1 MKKRILLNLVV
12 LMLLAP
18 LTAAAQDMVTATG
31 TVTDETGETLIG
43 CTVQMKGSQVAT
55 VTDLDGNFKLQ
66 VPKNAVLVFT
76 YIGYKPKEE
85 KAGTGMKVVMQDDS
99 HVLNEVVVVGYGTMK
114 RSDITGSVVSVK
126 ADDMQQTSS
135 STMDQML
142 QGRAAGMQLTSNSG
156 AAGGSTSIQIRG
168 VNSLNS
174 SNEPVYVID
183 GAIITQDAGADVFSN
198 PLADL
203 NPNDVESIEILKD
216 ASATAIYGAQAANGV
231 IIVNMKKGKEGSAPK
246 VNFKTQVGWDM
257 LPHKLDVM
265 DLHQFAEWAREANLQ
280 RATSKVSN
288 MFANPETLGAGSD
301 WQDAL
306 FRTGL
311 RQEYNLSIRGGSKE
325 IKYSLSGGY
334 FSQEGITTNN
344 DFHRLTLRGSVDV
357 KAYSWLDIGA
367 TFNLGQSDRN
377 TGMAS
382 WDVVPNA
389 LSDTPNNAVRNPD
402 GSWAKSGFNGD
413 TDTWQPNP
421 VALAELT
428 TRKNKIVSQRTN
440 IYFTVKPWSWLSW
453 KTEGTYDTN
462 TDNYRYLLPE
472 YQLGE
477 NGATREYAT
486 HQTTKTF
493 ILYWSLKSVAT
504 GNWKLK
510 GGHKVSA
517 MLGVEMNNRYRDY
530 LYGQRLGGSNTNEAL
545 SGGDASRDDNA
556 GYSTTRRYS
565 SMFGRLT
572 YNYKDRYMFTGTLR
586 NDGSSLFERGQRWGT
601 FPSAAL
607 GWRVSEED
615 FWIQLQEKSPIV
627 AAINSLKLR
636 LGYGLVGNANLTES
650 TFMANFSNLESNFG
664 TSYKTANMPNYD
676 KLTWE
681 KTDSWNVGL
690 DLNLL
695 DNRIE
700 FILDAFWKNTR
711 DLLMQTALPF
721 YSGTSTKVTGS
732 AEPQWANVGN
742 MSNRGIEFTLNAHI
756 LNKKNLKWK
765 TSLTYSLVKNKV
777 TSLNTE
783 SGFIDKTLDYEGTGE
798 TITRTAVG
806 YGISQFYGF
815 RVAGRINS
823 AADFLRDNG
832 DGTSTV
838 TAATPNYRVGT
849 VVSNASAAD
858 LKTSVGDLLFKDL
871 NCDGIIDDN
880 DKTFLGNGLPKYTF
894 GWNNTFTWKQFGL
907 SIFMYGS
914 VGNKVFNWT
923 RRRMDDPSLT
933 PGGAA
938 WNKYTRT
945 GSYARWAYHDGNS
958 GNLDVW
964 NVYVAEGAEPSIP
977 RIDNLHSNYNS
988 RVSDRYV
995 EDASYLRI
1003 KNITLTYNVPKQLL
1017 KKYYLSDL
1025 RLSANIQNVWTLTG
1039 YTGYDPEVGSQNGQ
1053 YSMTGQGM
1061 LMYGVDT
1068 GRVPA
1073 PRSIIFGIE
1082 AKFYSPHSD
1091 HPQEEGMY
1099 R

>member
-1 MKKRILLNLVV
+1 MCRKPFWTLLL
-12 LMLLAP
+12 LLLAMP
-18 LTAAAQDMVTATG
+18 LGMAAQDAVTASG
-31 TVTDETGETLIG
+31 TVVDATGEPLIG
-43 CTVQMKGSQVAT
+43 CTVLQKGSANGT
-55 VTDLDGNFKLQ
+55 TTDIDGNFKLQ
-66 VPKNAVLVFT
+66 VPRGSVLVISF
-76 YIGYKPKEE
+76 IGYKAQELKPAE
-85 KAGTGMKVVMQDDS
+85 GMKVVLKEDS
-99 HVLNEVVVVGYGTMK
+99 QLMEEVVVVGYGTMK

-126 ADDMQQTSS
+126 AEGMQQTSA

-156 AAGGSTSIQIRG
+156 AAGGSSSILIRG

-183 GAIITQDAGADVFSN
+183 GAIVTSEAGSNVYSN

-231 IIVNMKKGKEGSAPK
+231 IIVNMKKGFEGSAPK
-246 VNFKTQVGWDM
+246 IGFKAQVGWDM

-265 DLHQFAEWAREANLQ
+265 NLQEFAEWAREANLQ
-280 RATSKVSN
+280 RATPKESD
-288 MFANPETLGAGSD
+288 MFANPSTLGKGAD

-311 RQEYNLSIRGGSKE
+311 RQEYNLSVRGGGKGVN
-325 IKYSLSGGY
+325 YSLSGGW
-334 FSQEGITTNN
+334 FSQDGIAVNN
-344 DFHRLTLRGSVDV
+344 DFRRMTLRGSFDV
-357 KAYSWLDIGA
+357 KAYKWLDLGA
-367 TFNLGQSDRN
+367 TFNIGQSDRN

-402 GSWAKSGFNGD
+402 GSWAKSGYNGD

-421 VALAELT
+421 VALAEIT
-428 TRKNKIVSQRTN
+428 SRKNKITSSRTN
-440 IYFTVKPWSWLSW
+440 IYFTLKPWKWFNW
-453 KTEGTYDTN
+453 KNEATYDTN

-486 HQTTKTF
+486 HQTSKTYN
-493 ILYWSLKSVAT
+493 LYWSVKSVAT
-504 GNWKLK
+504 GNWKLWK
-510 GGHKVSA
+510 HHKVSA
-517 MLGVEMNNRYRDY
+517 MLGYEMNHRYRDY
-530 LYGQRLGGSNTNEAL
+530 LYGQRLGGSNTNMAL

-556 GYSTTRRYS
+556 GYTTTKRFS
-565 SMFGRLT
+565 SFFGRAT

-586 NDGSSLFERGQRWGT
+586 RDGSSLFERGQRWGT

-607 GWRVSEED
+607 AWRVNEED
-615 FWIQLQEKSPIV
+615 FWMALIDKMPFLMNLS
-627 AAINSLKLR
+627 SLKLR

-681 KTDSWNVGL
+681 KTDSWNAGI
-690 DLNLL
+690 DLNLF
-695 DNRIE
+695 DSRIE
-700 FILDAFWKNTR
+700 FIFDAFLKNTR

-732 AEPQWANVGN
+732 AEPQWANIGN
-742 MSNRGIEFTLNAHI
+742 MRNRGFEATLNAHI
-756 LNKKNLKWK
+756 INRKNMTWK
-765 TSLTYSLVKNKV
+765 SSLTWSLVQNEV
-777 TSLNTE
+777 TKLNSE

-806 YGISQFYGF
+806 HSISQFYGF
-815 RVAGRINS
+815 QVAGRIES
-823 AADFLRDNG
+823 ADAFLRDNG

-849 VVSNASAAD
+849 VVNNASASS
-858 LKTSVGDLLFKDL
+858 LLTSVGDLLFKDL
-871 NCDGIIDDN
+871 NGDGVIDDN
-880 DKTFLGNGLPKYTF
+880 DKTFLGNGLPDWTF
-894 GWNNTFTWKQFGL
+894 GWNNTFTWKQWGL
-907 SIFMYGS
+907 SVFMYGS

-938 WNKYTRT
+938 WNKYKRT
-945 GSYARWAYHDGNS
+945 GNYARWAYRDGNS
-958 GNLDVW
+958 GNQDVW
-964 NVYVAEGAEPSIP
+964 NVYVAPGADPSIP
-977 RIDNLHSNYNS
+977 RIDNMHSNYNS

-1003 KNITLTYNVPKQLL
+1003 KNITLTYSVPKNTL
-1017 KKYYLSDL
+1017 KKYHLSEL
-1025 RLSANIQNVWTLTG
+1025 RFSCNIQNVWTLTG

-1068 GRVPA
+1068 GRIPS
-1073 PRSIIFGIE
+1073 PRSIILGID
-1082 AKFYSPHSD
+1082 ATF
-1091 HPQEEGMY
+1091 
-1099 R
+1099 

>member
-1 MKKRILLNLVV
+1 MRRKDIWKLLP
-12 LMLLAP
+12 LLLFFMP
-18 LTAAAQDMVTATG
+18 LSVMAQDLI
-31 TVTDETGETLIG
+31 TVNGNVVDESGEPLIG
-43 CTVQMKGSQVAT
+43 CTVQMKGAGAT
-55 VTDLDGNFKLQ
+55 GAVVDLDGNFTLQ
-66 VPKNAVLVFT
+66 VPKNAVLVFSF
-76 YIGYKPKEE
+76 ISYKTQEL
-85 KAGTGMKVVMQDDS
+85 KAAPQMKVVMKEDNQ
-99 HVLNEVVVVGYGTMK
+99 VMNEVVVVGYGTMK

-126 ADDMQQTSS
+126 AEDMQQTSA

-156 AAGGSTSIQIRG
+156 AAGGSSSIQIRG

-183 GAIITQDAGADVFSN
+183 GAIVTTEAGSNVYSN

-231 IIVNMKKGKEGSAPK
+231 IIVNMKKGFEGSAPK
-246 VNFKTQVGWDM
+246 ISFKAQTGWDM
-257 LPHKLDVM
+257 LPKKLDVM
-265 DLHQFAEWAREANLQ
+265 DMQQFTEWAREANKL
-280 RATSKVSN
+280 RTSGVRESD
-288 MFANPETLGAGSD
+288 MFANPETLGKGAD

-311 RQEYNLSIRGGSKE
+311 RQEYNVSVRGGGKGVN
-325 IKYSLSGGY
+325 YSLSSGY
-334 FSQEGITTNN
+334 FSQEGIVINN
-344 DFHRLTLRGSVDV
+344 DFKRLTFRGSIDV
-357 KAYSWLDIGA
+357 KAFKWLDLGA
-367 TFNLGQSDRN
+367 TFNLGQQDRN

-389 LSDTPNNAVRNPD
+389 LSDTPNNAVRMPD
-402 GSWAKSGFNGD
+402 GSWAKSGYNGD

-428 TRKNKIVSQRTN
+428 TRKNKITSNRTN
-440 IYFTVKPWSWLSW
+440 VYFTVKPWKWLTW

-462 TDNYRYLLPE
+462 TDNFRYMLPE

-486 HQTTKTF
+486 HQTSKTF
-493 ILYWSLKSVAT
+493 NLYWSLKSVAT

-510 GGHKVSA
+510 GGHKLSA
-517 MLGVEMNNRYRDY
+517 MLGTEMNHRYRDY
-530 LYGQRLGGSNTNEAL
+530 LYGQRLGGSNTSMAL
-545 SGGDASRDDNA
+545 STGDASRDDNA
-556 GYSTTRRYS
+556 GYTTTKR
-565 SMFGRLT
+565 FGSVFSRLT
-572 YNYKDRYMFTGTLR
+572 YNYKDRYMFTGTVR
-586 NDGSSLFERGQRWGT
+586 YDGSSLFERGQRWGT
-601 FPSAAL
+601 FPSVAL
-607 GWRVSEED
+607 AWRVSEED
-615 FWIQLQEKSPIV
+615 FWMMLQEKSPII
-627 AAINSLKLR
+627 AAINSLKVR
-636 LGYGLVGNANLTES
+636 AGYGLVGNANLTES
-650 TFMANFSNLESNFG
+650 TFLLNFANLESNFG

-690 DLNLL
+690 DLNLF

-700 FILDAFWKNTR
+700 FIFDAFWKNTR
-711 DLLMQTALPF
+711 DLLLQTALPF
-721 YSGTSTKVTGS
+721 YAGTSTKVTGS
-732 AEPQWANVGN
+732 AEPQWANIGN
-742 MSNRGIEFTLNAHI
+742 MKNSGIELTLNAHI
-756 LNKKNLKWK
+756 INKKTVKWK
-765 TSLTYSLVKNKV
+765 SSLTYSLVKNEV
-777 TSLNTE
+777 TKLNTE

-806 YGISQFYGF
+806 HGVSQFYGY

-823 AADFLRDNG
+823 AADFLRNNG

-838 TAATPNYRVGT
+838 IVATPNYRVGT
-849 VVSNASAAD
+849 VVSNASATD
-858 LKTSVGDLLFKDL
+858 LLTSVGDLLFKDL
-871 NCDGIIDDN
+871 NGDGFIDEN

-894 GWNNTFTWKQFGL
+894 GWNNTVTYKQWGL
-907 SIFMYGS
+907 SVFLYGS

-933 PGGAA
+933 SGGAA

-945 GSYARWAYHDGNS
+945 GDYARWAYNDGNS
-958 GNLDVW
+958 GNQDIW
-964 NVYVAEGAEPSIP
+964 NVYVAEGSNPSIP
-977 RIDNLHSNYNS
+977 RIDNFHNNYNS

-995 EDASYLRI
+995 EDASYLRV
-1003 KNITLTYNVPKQLL
+1003 KNITLTYNVPKKLI

-1068 GRVPA
+1068 GRVPS

-1082 AKFYSPHSD
+1082 ATF
-1091 HPQEEGMY
+1091 
-1099 R
+1099 

>member
-1 MKKRILLNLVV
+1 MKKKTYWKLVL

-18 LTAAAQDMVTATG
+18 LAVMAQNTVTASG
-31 TVTDETGETLIG
+31 TIVDDTGEPLIG
-43 CTVQMKGSQVAT
+43 CTIQLKGGQVGT
-55 VTDLDGNFKLQ
+55 VADLDGKFMMQ
-66 VPKNAVLVFT
+66 VPKNATLVFSF
-76 YIGYKPKEE
+76 IGYKTQEL
-85 KAGTGMKVVMQDDS
+85 KAAANMKVAMKNDAQM
-99 HVLNEVVVVGYGTMK
+99 LNEVVAVGYGTMK

-126 ADDMQQTSS
+126 ADDMQQTSA

-183 GAIITQDAGADVFSN
+183 GAIITSEPGASVFSN

-231 IIVNMKKGKEGSAPK
+231 IIVNMKKGKEGTAPK
-246 VNFKTQVGWDM
+246 INFKAQVGWDA
-257 LPHKLDVM
+257 LPKKLDVM
-265 DLHQFAEWAREANLQ
+265 DMQQFAEWAREANLLKSTPKQ
-280 RATSKVSN
+280 SD
-288 MFANPETLGAGSD
+288 MFANPATLGAGAD

-311 RQEYNLSIRGGSKE
+311 RQEYNLSVRGGTKGVS
-325 IKYSLSGGY
+325 YSLSSGY
-334 FSQEGITTNN
+334 FSQEGITINN
-344 DFHRLTLRGSVDV
+344 SFRRLTLRGSIDV
-357 KAYSWLDIGA
+357 KAYKWLDLGA
-367 TFNLGQSDRN
+367 TFNLGENKRN

-389 LSDTPNNAVRNPD
+389 LSDTPNNAVRLPD

-428 TRKNKIVSQRTN
+428 SRTNKVVSSRAN
-440 IYFTVKPWSWLSW
+440 IYFTIKPWKWLTW
-453 KTEGTYDTN
+453 KNEGSYDVN
-462 TDNYRYLLPE
+462 TDNYRYMLPE

-486 HQTTKTF
+486 HQTSKTF
-493 ILYWSLKSVAT
+493 NLYWSLKSVAT

-510 GGHKVSA
+510 GGHKVSG
-517 MLGVEMNNRYRDY
+517 MLGVEMNHRYRDY
-530 LYGQRLGGSNTNEAL
+530 LYGQRLGGSNTNQSL

-556 GYSTTRRYS
+556 GYSTTKRFS
-565 SMFGRLT
+565 SIFSRVT

-586 NDGSSLFERGQRWGT
+586 HDGSSLFERGQRWGT

-607 GWRVSEED
+607 AWRLSEED
-615 FWIQLQEKSPIV
+615 FWMMMQEKYPIIGH
-627 AAINSLKLR
+627 INSLKVR
-636 LGYGLVGNANLTES
+636 VGYGLVGNANLTES
-650 TFMANFSNLESNFG
+650 TFMANFTNLESNFG

-681 KTDSWNVGL
+681 KTDSWNIGL
-690 DLNLL
+690 DLGLF

-700 FILDAFWKNTR
+700 FIFDAFWKNTR
-711 DLLMQTALPF
+711 DLLMQTAVPSF
-721 YSGTSTKVTGS
+721 MGTNSKITGS
-732 AEPQWANVGN
+732 AEPQWANIGN
-742 MSNRGIEFTLNAHI
+742 MRNHGIEMTLNAHVI
-756 LNKKNLKWK
+756 NKKNWKWK
-765 TSLTYSLVKNKV
+765 TSLTYSLVRNKV
-777 TSLNTE
+777 TKLNNE
-783 SGFIDKTLDYEGTGE
+783 SGFIDKTLDYEGSGE

-806 YGISQFYGF
+806 QGISQFYGF
-815 RVAGRINS
+815 KVAGRINS
-823 AADFLRDNG
+823 AADFLRNNG

-838 TAATPNYRVGT
+838 IAATPNYRVGT
-849 VVSNASAAD
+849 VVSNSSARS
-858 LKTSVGDLLFKDL
+858 LLTSIGDLLFQDL
-871 NCDGIIDDN
+871 NGDGIIDDN
-880 DKTFLGNGLPKYTF
+880 DKTFLGNGLPCYTF
-894 GWNNTFTWKQFGL
+894 GWNNTITWKQFTL
-907 SIFMYGS
+907 SIFLYGS

-933 PGGAA
+933 PSGAA
-938 WNKYTRT
+938 WNHYERAAN
-945 GSYARWAYHDGNS
+945 YAKWAYYDGNS

-964 NVYVAEGAEPSIP
+964 NVYVAPGAEASIP

-988 RVSDRYV
+988 RISDRYV
-995 EDASYLRI
+995 EDASYLRV
-1003 KNITLTYNVPKQLL
+1003 KNITLTYNVPKKLL
-1017 KKYYLSDL
+1017 KRYYLSDL
-1025 RLSANIQNVWTLTG
+1025 RLSLNVQNVVTLTG

-1073 PRSIIFGIE
+1073 PRSFIFGVE
-1082 AKFYSPHSD
+1082 ATF
-1091 HPQEEGMY
+1091 
-1099 R
+1099 

>member
-1 MKKRILLNLVV
+1 MNDKKFWR
-12 LMLLAP
+12 MLLLLLLMP
-18 LTAAAQDMVTATG
+18 IGILAQDLVTASG
-31 TVTDETGETLIG
+31 NVVDATGEPLIG
-43 CTVQMKGSQVAT
+43 CTVQLKDGKAGTVA
-55 VTDLDGNFKLQ
+55 DMDGNFKLQ
-66 VPKNAVLVFT
+66 VPKNAVLVFSF
-76 YIGYKPKEE
+76 IGYKTQEL
-85 KAGTGMKVVMQDDS
+85 KAAAGMKVVMKDDS
-99 HVLNEVVVVGYGTMK
+99 QVMNEVVVVGYGTMK

-126 ADDMQQTSS
+126 AEDMQQTSA

-183 GAIITQDAGADVFSN
+183 GAIITSEAGSNVYSN

-231 IIVNMKKGKEGSAPK
+231 IIVNMKKGFEGSAPK
-246 VNFKTQVGWDM
+246 ISFKGQMGWDM

-265 DLHQFAEWAREANLQ
+265 NLQQFAEWAREANLQ
-280 RATSKVSN
+280 RTTVKESD
-288 MFANPETLGAGSD
+288 MFANPETLGSGSD

-311 RQEYNLSIRGGSKE
+311 RQEYNLSVRGGGKGVN
-325 IKYSLSGGY
+325 YSLSGGY
-334 FSQEGITTNN
+334 FSQEGITINN
-344 DFHRLTLRGSVDV
+344 DFHRITLRGSFDV
-357 KAYSWLDIGA
+357 KAYKWLDLGA
-367 TFNLGQSDRN
+367 TFNIGQSDRN

-402 GSWAKSGFNGD
+402 GSWAKSGYNGD

-421 VALAELT
+421 VALAEIT
-428 TRKNKIVSQRTN
+428 TRKNKITSSRTN
-440 IYFTVKPWSWLSW
+440 IYFTLKPWSWLNW
-453 KTEGTYDTN
+453 KNEATYDTN

-486 HQTTKTF
+486 HQSSKTYN
-493 ILYWSLKSVAT
+493 LYWSLKSVAT

-510 GGHKVSA
+510 KVHKISLMIGA
-517 MLGVEMNNRYRDY
+517 EMNHRYRDY
-530 LYGQRLGGSNTNEAL
+530 LYGQRLGGSNTNLAL

-556 GYSTTRRYS
+556 GYTTTKRFS
-565 SMFGRLT
+565 SLFSRVT

-586 NDGSSLFERGQRWGT
+586 HDGSSLFERGQRWGT

-607 GWRVSEED
+607 AWRISEEP
-615 FWIQLQEKSPIV
+615 FWMMLQERSRFFG
-627 AAINSLKLR
+627 AISSMKLR

-650 TFMANFSNLESNFG
+650 TFMANFANLESNFG

-690 DLNLL
+690 DLSLL

-700 FILDAFWKNTR
+700 FIFDAFLKNTR

-732 AEPQWANVGN
+732 AEPQWANIGN
-742 MSNRGIEFTLNAHI
+742 MRNRGFEMTLNAHI
-756 LNKKNLKWK
+756 FNNKHLKWK
-765 TSLTYSLVKNKV
+765 TSLTYSLVQNEV
-777 TSLNTE
+777 TKLNSE

-815 RVAGRINS
+815 QVAGRINS
-823 AADFLRDNG
+823 AADFLRNNG

-838 TAATPNYRVGT
+838 IAATPNYRIGT
-849 VVSNASAAD
+849 VVDNTSAKD
-858 LKTSVGDLLFKDL
+858 LLTSIGDLLFKDL
-871 NCDGIIDDN
+871 NGDGIIDDN

-894 GWNNTFTWKQFGL
+894 GWNNTITFKQFGL
-907 SIFMYGS
+907 TIFMYGS

-938 WNKYTRT
+938 WNKYVRT
-945 GSYARWAYHDGNS
+945 ANYAKWAYIDGNS

-964 NVYVAEGAEPSIP
+964 NVYVAPGAEPSIP
-977 RIDNLHSNYNS
+977 RIDNLHNNYNS

-1003 KNITLTYNVPKQLL
+1003 KNITLTYNVPKNLL
-1017 KKYYLSDL
+1017 KKYHLSDL
-1025 RLSANIQNVWTLTG
+1025 RLSANIQNVCTLTG

-1053 YSMTGQGM
+1053 YSMSGQGM

-1068 GRVPA
+1068 GRVPS
-1073 PRSIIFGIE
+1073 PRSFIFGIE
-1082 AKFYSPHSD
+1082 ATF
-1091 HPQEEGMY
+1091 
-1099 R
+1099 

>member
-1 MKKRILLNLVV
+1 MKRLFFNFVLLMILT
-12 LMLLAP
+12 P
-18 LTAAAQDMVTATG
+18 LTVMAQDVITASG
-31 TVTDETGETLIG
+31 TVVDETGETMIG
-43 CTVQMKGSQVAT
+43 CTVQMKGSQVGT
-55 VTDLDGNFKLQ
+55 VTDFDGKFKLQ
-66 VPKNAVLVFT
+66 VPKNALLSFSF
-76 YIGYKPKEE
+76 IGYKTQEV
-85 KAGTGMKVVMQDDS
+85 KAAGNIKVVMKTDS
-99 HVLNEVVVVGYGTMK
+99 HVLNEVVAVGYGTMK

-126 ADDMQQTSS
+126 AEDMQQTSA

-183 GAIITQDAGADVFSN
+183 GAIITSEAGSNVYSN
-198 PLADL
+198 PLSDL

-231 IIVNMKKGKEGSAPK
+231 IIVNMKKGKEGTAPK

-257 LPHKLDVM
+257 LPQKLDVM
-265 DLHQFAEWAREANLQ
+265 NLQQFAEWAREANLQ
-280 RATSKVSN
+280 RTTAKVSD
-288 MFANPETLGAGSD
+288 MFANPSTLGEGAD
-301 WQDAL
+301 WQDTL

-311 RQEYNLSIRGGSKE
+311 RQEYNLSIRGGGKG
-325 IKYSLSGGY
+325 INYSLSGGY
-334 FSQEGITTNN
+334 FSQEGITINN
-344 DFHRLTLRGSVDV
+344 DFHRLTLRGSFDV
-357 KAYSWLDIGA
+357 KAYKWLDLGA

-428 TRKNKIVSQRTN
+428 TRRNKIVSQRTN
-440 IYFTVKPWSWLSW
+440 LYFTIKPWKWLTW
-453 KTEGTYDTN
+453 KNEATYDTN
-462 TDNYRYLLPE
+462 TDNYRYMLPE

-486 HQTTKTF
+486 HQTSKTLN
-493 ILYWSLKSVAT
+493 LYWSLKSVAT
-504 GNWKLK
+504 GNWKIKKL
-510 GGHKVSA
+510 HKLSF
-517 MLGVEMNNRYRDY
+517 MLGYEINNRYRDY

-545 SGGDASRDDNA
+545 SGGDSSRDDNA
-556 GYSTTRRYS
+556 GYSTTKRYS
-565 SMFGRLT
+565 SFFGRIT

-586 NDGSSLFERGQRWGT
+586 HDGSSLFERGQRWGT
-601 FPSAAL
+601 FPSAAIA
-607 GWRVSEED
+607 WRVSEED
-615 FWIQLQEKSPIV
+615 FWMMMQEKSAIF
-627 AAINSLKLR
+627 AAISSLKLR
-636 LGYGLVGNANLTES
+636 AGYGLVGNANLTES
-650 TFMANFSNLESNFG
+650 TFMANFANLESNFG

-681 KTDSWNVGL
+681 KTDSWNIGL
-690 DLNLL
+690 DLSLF

-700 FILDAFWKNTR
+700 FIFDAFWKNTR

-732 AEPQWANVGN
+732 ADPQWANIGN
-742 MSNRGIEFTLNAHI
+742 MSNKGVEFTLNTHI
-756 LNKKNLKWK
+756 INNKKFRWK
-765 TSLTYSLVKNKV
+765 TSLTYSLVKNEV
-777 TSLNTE
+777 TKLNSE
-783 SGFIDKTLDYEGTGE
+783 LGFIDKTLDYEGTGE

-815 RVAGRINS
+815 QVAGRINS

-838 TAATPNYRVGT
+838 IVATPNYRIGT
-849 VVSNASAAD
+849 VVSNSSAKN
-858 LKTSVGDLLFKDL
+858 LTTSIGDLLFRDL
-871 NCDGIIDDN
+871 NCDGIIDDS

-894 GWNNTFTWKQFGL
+894 GWNNTFTYKQFGL
-907 SIFMYGS
+907 TVFMYGS

-938 WNKYTRT
+938 WNKYVRT
-945 GSYARWAYHDGNS
+945 ANYAKWVYYDGNS
-958 GNLDVW
+958 GNLGVW

-977 RIDNLHSNYNS
+977 RIDNLHQNYNS
-988 RVSDRYV
+988 RISDRYV

-1003 KNITLTYNVPKQLL
+1003 KNITLTYNVPKKVL
-1017 KKYYLSDL
+1017 KKYYLTDL
-1025 RLSANIQNVWTLTG
+1025 RLSANVQNVWTLTG

-1053 YSMTGQGM
+1053 YSMSGQGM

-1073 PRSIIFGIE
+1073 PRSVIFGIE
-1082 AKFYSPHSD
+1082 ATF
-1091 HPQEEGMY
+1091 
-1099 R
+1099 

>member
-1 MKKRILLNLVV
+1 MSRKNHLKLLF
-12 LMLLAP
+12 LLLFAP
-18 LTAAAQDMVTATG
+18 LGVMAQNLITASGSIVDSS
-31 TVTDETGETLIG
+31 GEPMIG
-43 CTVQMKGSQVAT
+43 CTVQQKGGTGGV

-66 VPKNAVLVFT
+66 VPKNAVLVFSF
-76 YIGYKPKEE
+76 IGYKTQEL
-85 KAGTGMKVVMQDDS
+85 KAAAGMKVVMKEDS
-99 HVLNEVVVVGYGTMK
+99 HVMDEVVVVGYGTMK

-126 ADDMQQTSS
+126 AEDMQQTSA

-156 AAGGSTSIQIRG
+156 AAGGSSSIQIRG
-168 VNSLNS
+168 INSLNS

-183 GAIITQDAGADVFSN
+183 GAIITSEAGSNVFSN

-231 IIVNMKKGKEGSAPK
+231 IIVNMKKGFDGTAPK
-246 VNFKTQVGWDM
+246 ISFKAQVGWDM
-257 LPHKLDVM
+257 LPRKLDVM
-265 DLHQFAEWAREANLQ
+265 NLQQFAEWAREANLQ
-280 RATSKVSN
+280 KSTVKESD
-288 MFANPETLGAGSD
+288 MFANPATLGEGAD

-306 FRTGL
+306 FRSGL
-311 RQEYNLSIRGGSKE
+311 RQEYNLSVRGGSKG
-325 IKYSLSGGY
+325 INYSVSGGY
-334 FSQEGITTNN
+334 FSQQGIAINN
-344 DFHRLTLRGSVDV
+344 DFHRITLRASVDV
-357 KAYSWLDIGA
+357 KAYKWLDLGA

-402 GSWAKSGFNGD
+402 GSWAKSGYNGD

-428 TRKNKIVSQRTN
+428 TRENKIVSSRTN
-440 IYFTVKPWSWLSW
+440 VYFTLKPWNWLTW
-453 KTEGTYDTN
+453 KNEGTYDTN
-462 TDNYRYLLPE
+462 TDNYRYMLPE

-486 HQTTKTF
+486 HQSSKTF
-493 ILYWSLKSVAT
+493 NLYWSVKSVAT
-504 GNWKLK
+504 GNWKIK
-510 GGHKVSA
+510 KVHKLSA
-517 MLGVEMNNRYRDY
+517 MIGFEMNNRYRDY
-530 LYGQRLGGSNTNEAL
+530 LYGQRLGGSNTNMAL
-545 SGGDASRDDNA
+545 SGGDSSRDDNA
-556 GYSTTRRYS
+556 GYTTTKRFS
-565 SMFGRLT
+565 SLFGRLT

-586 NDGSSLFERGQRWGT
+586 HDGSSLFERGQRWGT

-607 GWRVSEED
+607 AWRVSEED
-615 FWIQLQEKSPIV
+615 FWMMMQEKSPLF
-627 AAINSLKLR
+627 AAVNSLKLR
-636 LGYGLVGNANLTES
+636 VGYGLVGNANLTES
-650 TFMANFSNLESNFG
+650 TFMANFANLESTFG

-690 DLNLL
+690 DLSLF

-700 FILDAFWKNTR
+700 FIFDAFLKNTR

-721 YSGTSTKVTGS
+721 FSGTSTKVTGS
-732 AEPQWANVGN
+732 AEPQWANIGN
-742 MSNRGIEFTLNAHI
+742 MRNKGIELTLNAHI
-756 LNKKNLKWK
+756 LNKKKLKWK
-765 TSLTYSLVKNKV
+765 TSLTYSLVQNEV
-777 TSLNTE
+777 TKLNSE

-806 YGISQFYGF
+806 HSISQFYGVQ
-815 RVAGRINS
+815 VAGRINS
-823 AADFLRDNG
+823 ATDFLLDNG

-838 TAATPNYRVGT
+838 IAATPNYRVGT
-849 VVSNASAAD
+849 VVSNASAKN
-858 LKTSVGDLLFKDL
+858 LLTSIGDLLYKDL
-871 NCDGIIDDN
+871 NGDGVIDDS
-880 DKTFLGNGLPKYTF
+880 DKTFLGNGLPAYTF
-894 GWNNTFTWKQFGL
+894 GWNNTITWKQFAL

-938 WNKYTRT
+938 WNKYVRT
-945 GSYARWAYHDGNS
+945 SNYAKWAYYDGNS

-964 NVYVAEGAEPSIP
+964 NVYVAPGADPSIP
-977 RIDNLHSNYNS
+977 RIDNLHNNYNS

-1003 KNITLTYNVPKQLL
+1003 KNVTLTYTLPKNLS
-1017 KKYYLSDL
+1017 KKFYMQEV
-1025 RLSANIQNVWTLTG
+1025 RLSANIQNVYTFTG

-1053 YSMTGQGM
+1053 YSMSGQGM

-1073 PRSIIFGIE
+1073 PRSVIFGIE
-1082 AKFYSPHSD
+1082 ATF
-1091 HPQEEGMY
+1091 
-1099 R
+1099 

>member
-1 MKKRILLNLVV
+1 MNDKKFWRILLLLL
-12 LMLLAP
+12 LMPIGIL
-18 LTAAAQDMVTATG
+18 AQDLVTASG
-31 TVTDETGETLIG
+31 NVVDATGEPLIG
-43 CTVQMKGSQVAT
+43 CTVQLKDGKAGTVA
-55 VTDLDGNFKLQ
+55 DMDGNFKLQ
-66 VPKNAVLVFT
+66 VPKNAVLVFSF
-76 YIGYKPKEE
+76 IGYKTQEL
-85 KAGTGMKVVMQDDS
+85 KAAAGMKVVMKDDS
-99 HVLNEVVVVGYGTMK
+99 QVMNEVVVVGYGTMK

-126 ADDMQQTSS
+126 AEDMQQTSA

-183 GAIITQDAGADVFSN
+183 GAIITSEAGSNVYSN

-231 IIVNMKKGKEGSAPK
+231 IIVNMKKGFEGSAPK
-246 VNFKTQVGWDM
+246 ISFKGQMGWDM
-257 LPHKLDVM
+257 LPHKLEVM
-265 DLHQFAEWAREANLQ
+265 NLQQFAEWAREANLQ
-280 RATSKVSN
+280 RTTPKESN
-288 MFANPETLGAGSD
+288 MFANPETLGSGSD

-311 RQEYNLSIRGGSKE
+311 RQEYNLSVRGGGKGVN
-325 IKYSLSGGY
+325 YSLSGGY
-334 FSQEGITTNN
+334 FSQEGITINN
-344 DFHRLTLRGSVDV
+344 DFHRITLRGSFDV
-357 KAYSWLDIGA
+357 KAYKWLDLGA
-367 TFNLGQSDRN
+367 TFNIGQSDRN

-402 GSWAKSGFNGD
+402 GSWAKSGYNGD

-421 VALAELT
+421 VALAEIT
-428 TRKNKIVSQRTN
+428 TRKNKITSSRTN
-440 IYFTVKPWSWLSW
+440 IYFTLKPWSWLNW
-453 KTEGTYDTN
+453 KNEATYDTN

-486 HQTTKTF
+486 HQSSKTYN
-493 ILYWSLKSVAT
+493 LYWSLKSVAT

-510 GGHKVSA
+510 KVHKISLMIGA
-517 MLGVEMNNRYRDY
+517 EMNHRYRDY
-530 LYGQRLGGSNTNEAL
+530 LYGQRLGGSNTNLAL

-556 GYSTTRRYS
+556 GYTTTKRFS
-565 SMFGRLT
+565 SLFSRVT

-586 NDGSSLFERGQRWGT
+586 HDGSSLFERGQRWGT

-607 GWRVSEED
+607 AWRITEEP
-615 FWIQLQEKSPIV
+615 FWMMLQERSHLFG
-627 AAINSLKLR
+627 AISSLKLR
-636 LGYGLVGNANLTES
+636 VGYGLVGNANLTES
-650 TFMANFSNLESNFG
+650 TFMANFANLESNFG

-690 DLNLL
+690 DLSLL

-700 FILDAFWKNTR
+700 FIFDAFLKNTR

-732 AEPQWANVGN
+732 AEPQWANIGN
-742 MSNRGIEFTLNAHI
+742 MRNRGIEMTLNAHI
-756 LNKKNLKWK
+756 FNKKHLKWK
-765 TSLTYSLVKNKV
+765 TSLTYSLVQNEV
-777 TSLNTE
+777 TKLNSE

-815 RVAGRINS
+815 QVAGRINS
-823 AADFLRDNG
+823 AADFLRKNG

-838 TAATPNYRVGT
+838 IVATPNYRVGT
-849 VVSNASAAD
+849 VVDNSSAKN
-858 LKTSVGDLLFKDL
+858 LLTSIGDLLFRDL
-871 NCDGIIDDN
+871 NGDGIIDDN

-894 GWNNTFTWKQFGL
+894 GWNNTFTYKQFGL
-907 SIFMYGS
+907 TIFMYGS

-938 WNKYTRT
+938 WNKYVRT
-945 GSYARWAYHDGNS
+945 ANYAKWAYVDGNS

-964 NVYVAEGAEPSIP
+964 NVYVAPGAEPSIP
-977 RIDNLHSNYNS
+977 RIDNLHNNYNS

-1003 KNITLTYNVPKQLL
+1003 KNITLTYNVPKNLL
-1017 KKYYLSDL
+1017 KKFHLSDL
-1025 RLSANIQNVWTLTG
+1025 RLSANIQNVCTLTG

-1053 YSMTGQGM
+1053 YSMSGQGM

-1068 GRVPA
+1068 GRVPS
-1073 PRSIIFGIE
+1073 PRSFIFGIE
-1082 AKFYSPHSD
+1082 ATF
-1091 HPQEEGMY
+1091 
-1099 R
+1099 

>member
-1 MKKRILLNLVV
+1 MNRKKFLTSILL
-12 LMLLAP
+12 LL
-18 LTAAAQDMVTATG
+18 LTAVSLSAQEVMTASGQVVDATG
-31 TVTDETGETLIG
+31 EPLIG
-43 CTVQMKGSQVAT
+43 CTVQQKGGTVGVVA
-55 VTDLDGNFKLQ
+55 DLDGRFKLQ
-66 VPKNAVLVFT
+66 VPKNATLVFSF
-76 YIGYKPKEE
+76 IGYKVQEQ
-85 KAGTGMKVVMQDDS
+85 KAAQGMKVTMKDDS
-99 HVLNEVVVVGYGTMK
+99 QVMDEVVVVGYGTMK

-126 ADDMQQTSS
+126 ADDMQQTSA

-183 GAIITQDAGADVFSN
+183 GAIITSEAGSNVYSN

-231 IIVNMKKGKEGSAPK
+231 IIVNMKKGFEGSAPK
-246 VNFKTQVGWDM
+246 IGLKAQVGWDR

-265 DLHQFAEWAREANLQ
+265 NLHQFAEWAREANLQ
-280 RATSKVSN
+280 RTTAKESD
-288 MFANPETLGAGSD
+288 MFANPSTLGEGAD

-311 RQEYNLSIRGGSKE
+311 RQEYNLSVRGGGKGVN
-325 IKYSLSGGY
+325 YSLSGGY
-334 FSQEGITTNN
+334 FSQDGIAINN
-344 DFHRLTLRGSVDV
+344 DFRRFSLRGSVDV
-357 KAYSWLDIGA
+357 KAYKWLDLGA
-367 TFNLGQSDRN
+367 TFNITQSDRN

-402 GSWAKSGFNGD
+402 GSWAKSGYNGD

-428 TRKNKIVSQRTN
+428 TRKNMITSSRTN
-440 IYFTVKPWSWLSW
+440 IYFTLKPWKWLSW
-453 KTEGTYDTN
+453 KNEGTYDTN
-462 TDNYRYLLPE
+462 TDNFRYLLPE

-486 HQTTKTF
+486 HQSSKTYN
-493 ILYWSLKSVAT
+493 LYWSLKSVAT
-504 GNWKLK
+504 GNWKIK
-510 GGHKVSA
+510 RFHKLSVMIGA
-517 MLGVEMNNRYRDY
+517 EMNHRYRDY
-530 LYGQRLGGSNTNEAL
+530 LYGQRLGGSNTNMAL
-545 SGGDASRDDNA
+545 SGGDSSRDDNA
-556 GYSTTRRYS
+556 GYTTTKR
-565 SMFGRLT
+565 FGSLFSRVT

-586 NDGSSLFERGQRWGT
+586 YDGSSLFERGQRWGV

-607 GWRVSEED
+607 AWRVTEEP
-615 FWIQLQEKSPIV
+615 FWAMLQERSAV
-627 AAINSLKLR
+627 AGAISSLKFR
-636 LGYGLVGNANLTES
+636 VGYGLVGNANLTES
-650 TFMANFSNLESNFG
+650 TFMANFANLESNFG

-681 KTDSWNVGL
+681 KTDSWNAGL
-690 DLNLL
+690 DLSLF
-695 DNRIE
+695 DGRVE
-700 FILDAFWKNTR
+700 FIFDAFWKNTR

-721 YSGTSTKVTGS
+721 YSGTSTKITGS
-732 AEPQWANVGN
+732 AEPQWANIGN
-742 MSNRGIEFTLNAHI
+742 MSNKGIELTLNAQI
-756 LNKKNLKWK
+756 INKKNIKWK
-765 TSLTYSLVKNKV
+765 TSLTYSLVRNEV
-777 TSLNTE
+777 TKLNNE

-806 YGISQFYGF
+806 HGISQFYGF
-815 RVAGRINS
+815 QVAGRINT

-849 VVSNASAAD
+849 VVSNSSAKG
-858 LKTSVGDLLFKDL
+858 LLTSIGDLLYRDL
-871 NCDGIIDDN
+871 NGDGIIDDS
-880 DKTFLGNGLPKYTF
+880 DKTFLGNGLPAYTF
-894 GWNNTFTWKQFGL
+894 GWNNTFTYKQFAL
-907 SIFMYGS
+907 SVFLYGS

-938 WNKYTRT
+938 WNKYVRT
-945 GSYARWAYHDGNS
+945 GNYAKWAYYDGNS
-958 GNLDVW
+958 GNQDVW

-1003 KNITLTYNVPKQLL
+1003 KNITLTYTLPKKWV
-1017 KKYYLSDL
+1017 KKFYLSDL
-1025 RLSANIQNVWTLTG
+1025 RLSANIQNVATITP

-1073 PRSIIFGIE
+1073 PRSVIFGVE
-1082 AKFYSPHSD
+1082 ATF
-1091 HPQEEGMY
+1091 
-1099 R
+1099 